1 MLTYVE
7 LVFYGACSFACR
19 KKRPLILVIRGQG
32 WLFWLCYWYCFIVF
46 NYYKKEREF
55 CTVSNAPQKK
65 ILRVLFNIFTKLYI
79 LYTKILAVKKQ
90 GFLNLQLKLLNW

>member
-32 WLFWLCYWYCFIVF
+32 WLFWLCYSMFLSFILGV
-46 NYYKKEREF
+46 Y
-55 CTVSNAPQKK
+55 
-65 ILRVLFNIFTKLYI
+65 LFNSPQDFNLPSRIKKFTKLY
-79 LYTKILAVKKQ
+79 
-90 GFLNLQLKLLNW
+90 N